1 MKNQTLLI
9 AAGAILAYWLWK
21 NSQKKAAALTPDI
34 TKVMQDPNID
44 LIKSQ
49 TVNFQQIAPTPS
61 TIMDMP
67 GSVNNLSYS
76 GCGCNCGGK
85 QLGSMP
91 VIC

>member
-9 AAGAILAYWLWK
+9 AAGALLAYWLWK
-21 NSQKKAAALTPDI
+21 NSQKKAATLTPDI
-34 TKVMQDPNID
+34 TTVMQDPNID

-49 TVNFQQIAPTPS
+49 TVNFPQIAPTPS

-67 GSVNNLSYS
+67 GSANNQSYS

-85 QLGSMP
+85 QLGAMP

>member
-21 NSQKKAAALTPDI
+21 NSQKKSASLMPDI
-34 TKVMQDPNID
+34 TSVNDYPNVD

-49 TVNFQQIAPTPS
+49 TVNYPQIAPTPS

-67 GSVNNLSYS
+67 GSVNNQNYS
-76 GCGCNCGGK
+76 GCGCTCQNK
-85 QLGSMP
+85 QVGAMP